1 MVEPKKPSNPSSAEA
16 MPTAQRPRVQ
26 SLTATGLKALLDSG
40 DKLELF
46 DVRTSAEREIA
57 KLSAARHLDG
67 EGQRYLQSLDRGA
80 KIVFHCH
87 HGMRSR
93 AAAERALEAG
103 FTNVYNLEG
112 GIEAWSAT
120 VDPSIPRY

>member
-1 MVEPKKPSNPSSAEA
+1 MAEPKKPSIPSAPVGAS
-16 MPTAQRPRVQ
+16 QRPRVQ
-26 SLTATGLKALLDSG
+26 SLTAKELKALLDSG
-40 DKLELF
+40 EKLEIF

-57 KLSAARHLDG
+57 KLAAARHLDG
-67 EGQRYLQSLDRGA
+67 NGQQYLQSLDRGA
-80 KIVFHCH
+80 KLVFQCH

-112 GIEAWSAT
+112 GIEAWSRD
-120 VDPSIPRY
+120 VDPSVPRY